1 MRFMKRAFLVLALVF
16 FAVTVK
22 FVHSRMYVDQEFGP
36 SSMLAAALLSVATL
50 VLVMSYLL
58 IDSKLRDK
66 VVGFWMISISSAV
79 TYLVADLLAGYF
91 LITPLSPELI
101 PDPIRHHK
109 LVPGAHAKFDQKDF
123 SYIQRNNELG
133 LRGAEIS
140 REKPPATYRIIT
152 LGDSF
157 TMGKGVE
164 DTETFTYRLQELLA
178 NRLGQCDSAFERIEV
193 LNGGVDSYAPIL
205 AHLYLSGELASLDP
219 DLVIFSLDNSDLIQ
233 EAAYRS
239 VAVRDESGAII
250 AVPGKQA
257 KESMS
262 MRFRHWVENN
272 LYITRLVLFYTNK
285 WMGHKDLSVG
295 GVVSRANAEIVAH
308 TLAGDQLDRSQQWSD
323 IFDSIARMDQFASAQ
338 SFDFVLAVYPWP
350 HQVSDDLWNPG
361 RKTFLDED
369 DVAREAYDEMLLAMA
384 SEAGI
389 TAMSAY
395 DAFER
400 YSGPEKLYFDND
412 MHFTVHG
419 HELMS
424 SELARWLDENGYVEH
439 WCAD

>member
-1 MRFMKRAFLVLALVF
+1 MRLTKKIFLVLALVF
-16 FAVTVK
+16 FALTVK
-22 FVHSRMYVDQEFGP
+22 FIHSRMYVDQEFGP
-36 SSMLAAALLSVATL
+36 SSLLAASLLGITTL
-50 VLVMSYLL
+50 ILVTSFLL
-58 IDSKLRDK
+58 IESKLRDK
-66 VVGFWMISISSAV
+66 VVGFWMVSISSAV
-79 TYLVADLLAGYF
+79 TYLAADLLAGYF
-91 LITPLSPELI
+91 LITPLSPELV
-101 PDPIRHHK
+101 PDSIRHHK

-133 LRGAEIS
+133 LRGAEVS
-140 REKPPATYRIIT
+140 REKPASTYRIIT

-164 DTETFTYRLQELLA
+164 DTQTFSYRLQELLA
-178 NRLGQCDSAFERIEV
+178 NRLEQCDSTFERIEV

-205 AHLYLSGELASLDP
+205 AHLYLSGELSSFDP

-239 VAVRDESGAII
+239 VAVQDESGAIV

-257 KESMS
+257 KTSIS

-285 WMGHKDLSVG
+285 WMGHKDLSVE
-295 GVVSRANAEIVAH
+295 GVVSRAHAEIVAH
-308 TLAGDQLDRSQQWSD
+308 TLAGDQIDRRQQWSD
-323 IFDSIARMDQFASAQ
+323 IFNSIARMDQLASDQ
-338 SFDFVLAVYPWP
+338 SFDFVMAVYPWP
-350 HQVSDDLWNPG
+350 HQVSDELWNPG
-361 RKTFLDED
+361 RNTFLDED
-369 DVAREAYDEMLLAMA
+369 DVAREAYDDMLLAMA

-395 DAFER
+395 NAFER

-439 WCAD
+439 WCAN